1 MGGALGFMLGR
12 CLRRRFRT
20 SFRPVEISVACSFCE
35 FLPIFY
41 YYYYCELY
49 SHMTG
54 NNVSDGNEKSD
65 ESSEQG

>member
-1 MGGALGFMLGR
+1 MEP
-12 CLRRRFRT
+12 FRDR
-20 SFRPVEISVACSFCE
+20 SRNRS
-35 FLPIFY
+35 LKRYYYYYY

>member
-1 MGGALGFMLGR
+1 METLFDAGLVALDSISLGKDYYYY
-12 CLRRRFRT
+12 
-20 SFRPVEISVACSFCE
+20 
-35 FLPIFY
+35 Y

-49 SHMTG
+49 SHMTV